1 MLMKKTIFFAAML
14 TMTGLFAGAQNY
26 KDIGNQLLLKQYKQA
41 KDELDKNIT
50 KEKFAAKADAWI
62 LKTAIYAALSTDSAF
77 MATSPQASQLLPEA
91 EAAWTKYK
99 SMDGPNYPLL
109 KDLLYK
115 EAPVNLY
122 TALFNKAYKE
132 YQAQTWEP
140 AFTTFKKVAEL
151 SDILSA
157 NQLLNSPVD
166 TTVLILTA
174 YTGETSNHKDEAA
187 IYYKKLAEAKVAG
200 SGNEF
205 IYRFLVLHAF
215 EKNDMAAFDKY
226 KALGKSLYPTSE
238 YFDYDKT
245 DFAVG
250 LSQGFETKMK
260 SMEEVLAKDPNDY
273 KANVTLAQLV
283 YDTLHP
289 KEGKPFPD
297 ENGAMEGKLVN
308 ALTRAAAAKPEDEL
322 VWLVMGD
329 HFIDKADKVNDA
341 RAAHVQ
347 DMKNRTKPGTQPAK
361 ADIAK
366 RDELDKAYAEAFDK
380 AREPYEKAAALMSA
394 RADKLTGSQKQ
405 QYRKVAGYLGDI
417 YTYKKAQ
424 AKAPADQAKFTA
436 DAKKWNDLYDTLR

>member
-1 MLMKKTIFFAAML
+1 MKKTIFFAAML
-14 TMTGLFAGAQNY
+14 SMGLFAGAQNY
-26 KDIGNQLLLKQYKQA
+26 KDIGNFLLLKQYKQA

-50 KEKFAAKADAWI
+50 KEKFAAKPDAWI
-62 LKTAIYAALSTDSAF
+62 LKTAIYSALATDSAF
-77 MATSPQASQLLPEA
+77 VASSPQGAQLLPEA
-91 EAAWTKYK
+91 EAAWEKYK

-132 YQAQTWEP
+132 YQAATWEP
-140 AFTTFKKVAEL
+140 AFTSFKKVATL
-151 SDILSA
+151 SDVLTA
-157 NQLLNSPVD
+157 NKLLNSPVD

-187 IYYKKLAEAKVAG
+187 IYYTKLADAKVAG
-200 SGNEF
+200 NGNEF
-205 IYRFLVLHAF
+205 IYRFLVLHSF

-226 KALGKSLYPTSE
+226 KALGKELYPSSE
-238 YFDYDKT
+238 YFTYDKT

-250 LSQGFETKMK
+250 LSQNFDTKMK
-260 SMEEVLAKDPNDY
+260 AMEEVLAKDPNDY

-289 KEGKPFPD
+289 KNGTPFPD
-297 ENGAMEGKLVN
+297 ANGAMEAKLISS
-308 ALTRAAAAKPEDEL
+308 LTKAAAAKPDDEL

-329 HFIDKADKVNDA
+329 HFIDKADKVNEA
-341 RAAHVQ
+341 RSAHVT
-347 DMKNRTKPGTQPAK
+347 DMKTRTKPGTQPSK

-366 RDELDKAYAEAFDK
+366 RDELDKAYADAFDK
-380 AREPYEKAAALMSA
+380 AREPYEKAASLMSA
-394 RADKLTGSQKQ
+394 RLDKLSGSQKQ

-424 AKAPADQAKFTA
+424 SKVPADVAKYTA

>member
-1 MLMKKTIFFAAML
+1 MKKTIFFAAILSM
-14 TMTGLFAGAQNY
+14 GLFASAQNY
-26 KDIGNQLLLKQYKQA
+26 KDIANFLLLKQYIPA
-41 KDELDKNIT
+41 KTELDKNMT

-62 LKTAIYAALSTDSAF
+62 LKTAIYAALSTDSGF
-77 MATSPQASQLLPEA
+77 MKTYPQAAQLLPEA
-91 EAAWTKYK
+91 EAAWEKYK
-99 SMDGPNYPLL
+99 TLDGPGYPLL
-109 KDLLYK
+109 KDLVYK

-122 TALFNKAYKE
+122 TALFNQAYKQ
-132 YQAQTWEP
+132 YQNATWDP
-140 AFTTFKKVAEL
+140 AFASFKKVATL
-151 SDILSA
+151 SDVLIA
-157 NQLLNSPVD
+157 NKLLNSTVD

-187 IYYKKLAEAKVAG
+187 TYYTKLADAKVAG
-200 SGNEF
+200 NGNEF

-215 EKNDMAAFDKY
+215 EKNDMAAFDKF

-250 LSQGFETKMK
+250 LSNGFETKMK
-260 SMEEVLAKDPNDY
+260 AMEEVLAKDPGDY

-289 KEGKPFPD
+289 KNGTPFPD
-297 ENGAMEGKLVN
+297 ANGAMEAKLISS
-308 ALTRAAAAKPEDEL
+308 LTKAAASKPDDEL

-329 HFIDKADKVNDA
+329 HFIDKADKINDA
-341 RAAHVQ
+341 RSAHVT
-347 DMKNRTKPGTQPAK
+347 DMKSRTKPGTQPSK

-366 RDELDKAYAEAFDK
+366 RDELDKAYADAFDK
-380 AREPYEKAAALMSA
+380 AREPYEKAASLMSA
-394 RADKLTGSQKQ
+394 RVDKLTGSQKQ

-424 AKAPADQAKFTA
+424 AKAPGDVAKYTA

>member
-14 TMTGLFAGAQNY
+14 SIGLFASAQNY
-26 KDIGNQLLLKQYKQA
+26 KDISNMLLLKNYKGA
-41 KDELDKNIT
+41 KEELDKNIT

-77 MATSPQASQLLPEA
+77 MKTSPQAAQLLPEA
-91 EAAWTKYK
+91 EAAWVKYK

-109 KDLLYK
+109 KDLVYK

-132 YQAQTWEP
+132 YQASTWEP
-140 AFTTFKKVAEL
+140 SFTTFKKVADL
-151 SDILSA
+151 SDVLTA
-157 NQLLNSPVD
+157 NKLLNSPVD

-174 YTGETSNHKDEAA
+174 YTGETSGHKDEAA
-187 IYYKKLAEAKVAG
+187 IYYGKLADAKVAG
-200 SGNEF
+200 NGNEF
-205 IYRFLVLHAF
+205 IYRFLVLHSF
-215 EKNDMAAFDKY
+215 EKNDMASFDKY
-226 KALGKSLYPTSE
+226 KALGKQLYPSSE

-250 LSQGFETKMK
+250 LSQGFETKLK

-289 KEGKPFPD
+289 KEGTPFPD
-297 ENGAMEGKLVN
+297 ANGAMEAKLVG
-308 ALTRAAAAKPEDEL
+308 ALTKAAAAKPDDEL

-341 RAAHVQ
+341 RTAHVQ
-347 DMKNRTKPGTQPAK
+347 DMKTRTKPGTQPSK

-366 RDELDKAYAEAFDK
+366 RDELDKAYADAFDK
-380 AREPYEKAAALMSA
+380 AREPYEKAASIMATK
-394 RADKLTGSQKQ
+394 ADKLSGSQKQ

-424 AKAPADQAKFTA
+424 AKAPADVAKFTA
-436 DAKKWNDLYDTLR
+436 DAKKWNDLYDNLK